1 MPATRSQWSTRKDRS
16 DRRNILREATAPV
29 SKRARNAPTTG
40 RMKQAVGSTYTCLS
54 PGPSSVHSSQHY
66 RSEARSTTATPD
78 DSPTTDIHWLEVEVE
93 RLLLLVGD
101 RLDLGTVHVNE
112 ISLHFL
118 NKVNRAFVPSA
129 LELKNF
135 QTRAQI
141 RDGHRVLEKKDLLPI
156 RPPISALDL
165 KLGMAALRNSFRSK
179 PGPEERAVGQPL
191 TCARWR
197 KDDGLFDAD
206 AEGETDDDEIDHG
219 T

>member
-1 MPATRSQWSTRKDRS
+1 MPVPDPSGLPGRIVQTEGTYYEMQQHQFPNEHGAVTQ
-16 DRRNILREATAPV
+16 
-29 SKRARNAPTTG
+29 NAPTTG

-54 PGPSSVHSSQHY
+54 PGPAPSIPVSILDY
-66 RSEARSTTATPD
+66 RSEARSTTATLTTAPP
-78 DSPTTDIHWLEVEVE
+78 PTFHWLEVEV
-93 RLLLLVGD
+93 
-101 RLDLGTVHVNE
+101 VNE

-165 KLGMAALRNSFRSK
+165 KLGMQRSEI
-179 PGPEERAVGQPL
+179 PLDEAWAEERAVGQPL